1 MRMER
6 MSLSYQNSAFG
17 PDMADRCT
25 LRVVIGP
32 DGLSYTVKDEKGTI
46 HALRAWQYSI
56 ENPVHL
62 LRKTLQLDTLIVYP
76 FAQYEVRWMTPFST
90 GIPRRMFDAE
100 HAAEYLTTLTDQPLS
115 AIQFEEVPEMDVVVI
130 SGLMPG
136 IKEAA
141 DHFFP
146 NALHSMQAPTLLRH
160 FQKNAPKDDAAVFVH
175 LHASYI
181 QVAAFE
187 RGNLLFFNTFKY
199 EKPSDVLYF
208 TLLVYDQYFLKPTEN
223 QLFISGSLLKDA
235 EIYRQYERFIRHIRF
250 CPSPALPGV
259 PDTIL
264 PHLYLDQTL

>member
-32 DGLSYTVKDEKGTI
+32 DGLSYTVKDEKGTV
-46 HALRAWQYSI
+46 HALRGWQYSI

-62 LRKTLQLDTLIVYP
+62 LRKILQLDTLVVYP
-76 FAQYEVRWMTPFST
+76 YARYELLWMTPFST
-90 GIPRRMFDAE
+90 GVPRRMFDVN
-100 HAAEYLTTLTDQPLS
+100 HAAEYLITLTDQPL
-115 AIQFEEVPEMDVVVI
+115 AFIQHDDVPELDLVVI
-130 SGLMPG
+130 SGLISGM
-136 IKEAA
+136 KEAV

-146 NALHSMQAPTLLRH
+146 NAQNAMQAPALLRH
-160 FQKNAPKDDAAVFVH
+160 FQKNAPADDAAVFVH
-175 LHASYI
+175 LHSSYI
-181 QVAAFE
+181 QIAAFE

-199 EKPSDVLYF
+199 EKPADVLYF
-208 TLLVYDQYFLKPTEN
+208 TLLVYDQFFLKPTDN

-235 EIYRQYERFIRHIRF
+235 EIYRQYERFIRNIRF
-250 CPSPALPGV
+250 LPSPALPGV
-259 PDTIL
+259 PETIL